1 MRAGAENAR
10 FVPGRASARDHHPRE
25 LSMATAAETLRY
37 SSASLSW
44 IRDLLKEELAPYP
57 GRTGVVGRMVV
68 SATLIMIVCMTF
80 RIPYAFQAA
89 IFALLLS
96 RESPRAT
103 LSSATKTL
111 IGISV
116 SSAYVLLTV
125 RLVINITSLH
135 FLWIIGSFFIA
146 FYILSA
152 VPDYTTATT
161 FTIVISVA
169 VPLWIVTSAPKPMWR
184 IRCGSLLVPSSG
196 LRLLPLWN

>member
-1 MRAGAENAR
+1 
-10 FVPGRASARDHHPRE
+10 
-25 LSMATAAETLRY
+25 
-37 SSASLSW
+37 
-44 IRDLLKEELAPYP
+44 
-57 GRTGVVGRMVV
+57 MVV

-184 IRCGSLLVPSSG
+184 IRCGSLLVRSSG